1 MLCDGY
7 HLQCGMAPKMRS
19 RIWGWNRG
27 LKLQLSHFLAYR
39 TLSKLSSWSHLSLF
53 SFTYK
58 MGVRLFYLLWVILQI
73 ILEHLGKASG
83 NALKKKKIFPGVS
96 LEAQW

>member
-1 MLCDGY
+1 
-7 HLQCGMAPKMRS
+7 
-19 RIWGWNRG
+19 
-27 LKLQLSHFLAYR
+27 
-39 TLSKLSSWSHLSLF
+39 
-53 SFTYK
+53 